1 MGRSEKG
8 AGGTELSLFQRR
20 EWARNEEKFL
30 SSERCTGQVV
40 LESLVTSLS
49 MTWDWKG
56 QEDEFKNKLRKY
68 DTTRESWERAVTS
81 RKLWHL
87 IPTSNTGQLRSW
99 QSPYRLGLKQASRLG
114 WRGAKEKESC
124 SASSVHTAGLS
135 IFLQCIPHTFLDL
148 PSQPHPGYSTCLTT
162 WAGNQGRGWPREES
176 CITEHCSTYL
186 YNGDNPHPALLT
198 EFPLRAT
205 AIMQKCLIMLKN
217 TLGFEVWASS
227 YQTLNNFNPRVLC
240 KARIS

>member
-30 SSERCTGQVV
+30 SPERCTGQVV

-68 DTTRESWERAVTS
+68 DTTRESRERAVTS

-99 QSPYRLGLKQASRLG
+99 QSPYRLGSKQASRLG
-114 WRGAKEKESC
+114 RRGAKEKESC
-124 SASSVHTAGLS
+124 SASSMHTAGLYFS
-135 IFLQCIPHTFLDL
+135 PMHPTHT
-148 PSQPHPGYSTCLTT
+148 P
-162 WAGNQGRGWPREES
+162 W
-176 CITEHCSTYL
+176 
-186 YNGDNPHPALLT
+186 PALPIPSRLFHLPNNLGWKSG
-198 EFPLRAT
+198 ERLAMGRE
-205 AIMQKCLIMLKN
+205 LYHW
-217 TLGFEVWASS
+217 TLWHLSV
-227 YQTLNNFNPRVLC
+227 
-240 KARIS
+240 